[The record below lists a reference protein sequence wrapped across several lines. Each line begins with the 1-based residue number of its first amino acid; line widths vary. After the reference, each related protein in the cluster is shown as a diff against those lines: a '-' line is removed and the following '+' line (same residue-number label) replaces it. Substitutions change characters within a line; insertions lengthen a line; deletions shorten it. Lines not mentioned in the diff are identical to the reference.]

1 MAMSKRKRRFLKF
14 LAAFGIIVAIVAWW
28 VNDQL
33 EPNKLTRTVLG
44 TLGKELNLS
53 FDFKGQPSYALKP
66 EPRLII
72 PNLEV
77 RNPANRLLIFSAKK
91 VEISL
96 PWSTITGD
104 TPDITRIEAQN
115 PLIDLPQ
122 LYAWQATRPSTKPF
136 EVPTFTNG
144 LQVINGIV
152 QDTGYRIENI
162 AFDIPN
168 LENQQPIA
176 TDIAAN
182 ILIDKTVIGLAG
194 ALNIK
199 TAGLVSDLSL
209 HSKQNIKIDKTVYP
223 YQLHF
228 DGNYKAD
235 DNKKFELNAKSYQWL
250 SQAPLPNIN
259 GTLSLSIIDST
270 LDLKT
275 DGKIAQWLKQ
285 WPVLP
290 APLSKNT
297 THIPF
302 SAAYKGKFDFTD
314 TFSLN
319 LNLQNAAFKSELKIA
334 ELQQWVEQTDG
345 APLPPLKGT
354 FNTPKIE
361 MEGVTLEGVSIE
373 ITPDP

>member
-14 LAAFGIIVAIVAWW
+14 LAVLGIIIAIAAWW
-28 VNDQL
+28 INDQL

-77 RNPANRLLIFSAKK
+77 RNPANTLLIFSAKK

-104 TPDITRIEAQN
+104 TPDITRIEAEN

-136 EVPTFTNG
+136 EVPTFTKG
-144 LQVINGIV
+144 LQVINGTV
-152 QDTGYRIENI
+152 QDTGYRIEKI
-162 AFDIPN
+162 AFDLPN
-168 LENQQPIA
+168 LEDQRPVT

-194 ALNIK
+194 ALSIK
-199 TAGLVSDLSL
+199 TAGLTSDFNL

-235 DNKKFELNAKSYQWL
+235 DSKKFELKAKSYRWL

-259 GTLSLSIIDST
+259 GKLSLSIIDST

-290 APLSKNT
+290 APLNKNT
-297 THIPF
+297 ADIPF
-302 SAAYKGKFDFTD
+302 SVAYKGKFNFTD
-314 TFSLN
+314 AFSLN
-319 LNLQNAAFKSELKIA
+319 LNLQNASFESELKIA

-361 MEGVTLEGVSIE
+361 MEGVTLEGVSVE